1 MKFLF
6 GFLNWISCSIQMDY
20 NELQEIIQ
28 AQWRHEEQIQVK
40 CNLIIMS
47 NEKIC
52 ENDNNVTS
60 HISTIMGTLVQQK
73 HQINVEEANC
83 NMIIN
88 MVINL
93 YKGK

>member
-1 MKFLF
+1 
-6 GFLNWISCSIQMDY
+6 MDY
-20 NELQEIIQ
+20 NELQEIRE

-40 CNLIIMS
+40 CSLIIMS

-52 ENDNNVTS
+52 ESDSNVTS

-73 HQINVEEANC
+73 HHINVVEAND

-88 MVINL
+88 MVINV